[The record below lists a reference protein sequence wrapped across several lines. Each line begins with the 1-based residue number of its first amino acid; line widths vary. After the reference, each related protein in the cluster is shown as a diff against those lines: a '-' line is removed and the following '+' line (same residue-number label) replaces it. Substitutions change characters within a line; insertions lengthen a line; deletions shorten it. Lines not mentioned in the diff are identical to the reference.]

1 MYLKIEN
8 LVERKEHYGKE
19 LEEAREDTQEVDGEP
34 NFILGLMNL
43 HNPATQG
50 RMRSLTCVCETLTSI
65 STDQKAKRRA
75 EFSKQEDLM

>member
-34 NFILGLMNL
+34 NFILGLNTFMNL
-43 HNPATQG
+43 IPQLRG
-50 RMRSLTCVCETLTSI
+50 E
-65 STDQKAKRRA
+65 
-75 EFSKQEDLM
+75 